1 MGWGLVGYEMS
12 YRHGK
17 SMMLRKRKK
26 GAKGIQ
32 MTMALVSIRHE
43 RIYNDSLE
51 ERVQRKEKL
60 RFPGKVPRMN
70 ALENLVDVRSLSLH
84 EVFLKSIH
92 YFVGRDLLRYYL
104 LKIDNACITLNT
116 RSEVATTQGSLGH
129 RCHPWV
135 FQAGLWWYYF

>member
-1 MGWGLVGYEMS
+1 
-12 YRHGK
+12 
-17 SMMLRKRKK
+17 
-26 GAKGIQ
+26 

-116 RSEVATTQGSLGH
+116 
-129 RCHPWV
+129 
-135 FQAGLWWYYF
+135 

>member
-1 MGWGLVGYEMS
+1 
-12 YRHGK
+12 
-17 SMMLRKRKK
+17 
-26 GAKGIQ
+26 
-32 MTMALVSIRHE
+32 
-43 RIYNDSLE
+43 
-51 ERVQRKEKL
+51 
-60 RFPGKVPRMN
+60 MN

-116 RSEVATTQGSLGH
+116 KSEVATTQGSLGH

-135 FQAGLWWYYF
+135 FQAGLWWKQLRETWTFAHSSLVLNEVEHADLSDVPI